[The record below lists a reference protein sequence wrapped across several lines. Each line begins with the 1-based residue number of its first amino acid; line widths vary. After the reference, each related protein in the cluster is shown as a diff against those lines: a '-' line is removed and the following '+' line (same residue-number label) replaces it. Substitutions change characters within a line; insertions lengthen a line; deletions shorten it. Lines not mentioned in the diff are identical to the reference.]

1 MVTCGGFTHITI
13 SVRDTTLA
21 SIAPQTV
28 FLQTGKVF
36 FVSLL
41 AKSDLKMVLAAR
53 SETKGGG
60 ERVQSERESTPVM

>member
-1 MVTCGGFTHITI
+1 MVNCGGFRRITI

-28 FLQTGKVF
+28 FLQNGKV

-41 AKSDLKMVLAAR
+41 AKSDLRKMVLAA
-53 SETKGGG
+53 KGVRLKEG
-60 ERVQSERESTPVM
+60 ERGYG

>member
-1 MVTCGGFTHITI
+1 MVNCGGFRRITI

-41 AKSDLKMVLAAR
+41 AKSDLRKMVLAA
-53 SETKGGG
+53 KGVRLKEG
-60 ERVQSERESTPVM
+60 ERGYG